1 MENLQIENC
10 LVESTDTGANVFA
23 KESANATIK
32 NVFFNGITM
41 NGGRLTGLIGS
52 DQNSNFDTVGIQNID
67 MTVNGAQAGVLLA
80 KASGT
85 QMKDVLITDAKITTE
100 QQYVGGLIGHA
111 ENVTITKVFADSE
124 VHIPYNKSPEYTSAF
139 IGAVTGNSKIT
150 YSTAAGGVYPEDAV
164 KSRYKILY
172 MKNSSDRQ
180 ELQAFTNCFYNRD
193 TPGTNININDPRG
206 VRHSEFSTGDFYQ
219 NKMQL
224 DTKKWEWSKV
234 RKTGSPR
241 LISMPESSVK
251 PPSKEQALPETPL
264 RADVPEGYTAIYTVE
279 ELLAAKGSSNKYILM
294 QPISLYGQ
302 RAEGGSFLGDFS
314 GTFDGNGLTIR
325 DMQGAPL
332 FGTLSGTVENLK
344 LADVKVERWSDNE
357 AANAFATTLNGATV
371 NRVALYNVL
380 VAGGNK
386 TASLA
391 GTAQNSKVSEIWTEG
406 LNVNPYGPAYSGRD
420 IGEVGG
426 LIALLQDGTSVTDS
440 YVSGKMTANES
451 FQGGVFG
458 KNDLC
463 ESACSVNKIISD
475 MRMRATTGGDYKRGG
490 FIGYL
495 EIEWSP
501 WLRDCIAIGETGVNN
516 EAGSSQ
522 STYRFTGTT
531 SGFALERG
539 VTNCY
544 EGKQSGQSSAN
555 GDQIKEVSR
564 ENYATKDFYVSKL
577 KFTEDKWNFA
587 NVTKHGYPT
596 LKWIAGK
603 EPLPALPEGSKVTE
617 HQKRWETSQE
627 GYTPI
632 STPEEFMKIEENPS
646 GKYVLMNNI
655 SLEQVRLPEGQTS
668 YITKPF
674 TGELYGNNQV
684 IHGLRAAMF
693 NEVNGKVHEL
703 RVQNVFVAAEGTN
716 PANGFARTLN
726 GATIEKVVM
735 NYVQI
740 NGGSYTAALAGT
752 ATNKAVIH
760 QIWLENIQV
769 NALLTETY
777 KFNFVG
783 GAVGQMTGASNLEDV
798 YISGMIVLDNH
809 QEGGVVGEL
818 NSGTVN
824 HVVENMRIKSFII
837 PGNTWQGKYY
847 YANKAGVVGDV
858 NNSST
863 GLKSWKI
870 TNCFA
875 MGDASKNA
883 EDGSPEES
891 YKFLGRDVSTYTT
904 NNISNCYEL
913 ATVGGPTNTSE
924 ATIAAKTLML
934 TSDNHKADFYTSQ
947 LKLSSDVWDLT
958 KVGTE
963 GFPRLKWMKE

>member
-1 MENLQIENC
+1 
-10 LVESTDTGANVFA
+10 
-23 KESANATIK
+23 
-32 NVFFNGITM
+32 
-41 NGGRLTGLIGS
+41 
-52 DQNSNFDTVGIQNID
+52 
-67 MTVNGAQAGVLLA
+67 
-80 KASGT
+80 
-85 QMKDVLITDAKITTE
+85 
-100 QQYVGGLIGHA
+100 
-111 ENVTITKVFADSE
+111 
-124 VHIPYNKSPEYTSAF
+124 
-139 IGAVTGNSKIT
+139 
-150 YSTAAGGVYPEDAV
+150 
-164 KSRYKILY
+164 
-172 MKNSSDRQ
+172 
-180 ELQAFTNCFYNRD
+180 
-193 TPGTNININDPRG
+193 
-206 VRHSEFSTGDFYQ
+206 
-219 NKMQL
+219 MQ
-224 DTKKWEWSKV
+224 
-234 RKTGSPR
+234 
-241 LISMPESSVK
+241 
-251 PPSKEQALPETPL
+251 
-264 RADVPEGYTAIYTVE
+264 
-279 ELLAAKGSSNKYILM
+279 
-294 QPISLYGQ
+294 
-302 RAEGGSFLGDFS
+302 
-314 GTFDGNGLTIR
+314 
-325 DMQGAPL
+325 
-332 FGTLSGTVENLK
+332 
-344 LADVKVERWSDNE
+344 
-357 AANAFATTLNGATV
+357 
-371 NRVALYNVL
+371 
-380 VAGGNK
+380 
-386 TASLA
+386 
-391 GTAQNSKVSEIWTEG
+391 
-406 LNVNPYGPAYSGRD
+406 
-420 IGEVGG
+420 
-426 LIALLQDGTSVTDS
+426 
-440 YVSGKMTANES
+440 
-451 FQGGVFG
+451 
-458 KNDLC
+458 
-463 ESACSVNKIISD
+463 
-475 MRMRATTGGDYKRGG
+475 MRATTGGDYKRGG
-490 FIGYL
+490 LIGHI
-495 EIEWSP
+495 EIEWDM
-501 WLRDCIAIGETGVNN
+501 WLQDCIAIGNSGIAQD
-516 EAGSSQ
+516 AGSLQ
-522 STYRFTGTT
+522 AIKRFTG
-531 SGFALERG
+531 SALEFALRYG
-539 VTNCY
+539 VANCY
-544 EGKQSGQSSAN
+544 EGNQSGQSSAN

-564 ENYATKDFYVSKL
+564 EKYATKDFYMSTL

-587 NVTKHGYPT
+587 NVTEQGYPT
-596 LKWIAGK
+596 LIWFEGAKPE
-603 EPLPALPEGSKVTE
+603 EPEEQLPALPAGSEVTV
-617 HQKRWETSQE
+617 HPKRWEIPE
-627 GYTPI
+627 AEYTPI

-693 NEVNGKVHEL
+693 NEVSGKVHEL

-783 GAVGQMTGASNLEDV
+783 GAVGQMTGSSNLEDV

-847 YANKAGVVGDV
+847 FANKAGVVGDV

-924 ATIAAKTLML
+924 ATIAAKILML

-958 KVGTE
+958 KVGAE
-963 GFPRLKWMKE
+963 GFPRLKWMEE